1 MPTAPTVVYVVSDGG
16 DERAA
21 GPRGRTMAPDETGET
36 TSADEP
42 SDELTSEDEADS
54 DDDDAP
60 SERSS
65 EQLIEDSQLFRALD
79 VDDRK
84 HLTESGEHVTF
95 EPGDVIL
102 EEGEEGD
109 SFYLIEDGEVEV
121 STNLSGKTV
130 VLATLTRGA
139 IFGEV
144 SAFSGKPRT
153 ATVTAASLVEAYRF
167 ENQELKTL
175 LERSPE
181 VREELQAMVLGRARD
196 TIEKITQES

>member
-1 MPTAPTVVYVVSDGG
+1 
-16 DERAA
+16 
-21 GPRGRTMAPDETGET
+21 MAPDETGET